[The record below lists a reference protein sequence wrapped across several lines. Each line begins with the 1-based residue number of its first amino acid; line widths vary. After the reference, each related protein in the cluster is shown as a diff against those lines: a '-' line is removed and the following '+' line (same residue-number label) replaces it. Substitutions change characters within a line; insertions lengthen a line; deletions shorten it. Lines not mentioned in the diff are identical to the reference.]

1 MERSTINP
9 NSRFVRWWD
18 VIIVTSLFYTA
29 FVTPFEVS
37 FLAEEGPI
45 NFTINRTVDVI
56 FALDM
61 IVTFFMPF
69 RASSK
74 KGGMWVYDNGKIAK
88 AYVKGWFFLDLITTF
103 PISTVVR
110 FSVEADDS
118 NEGTLAILRAMR
130 VMRVIKLARI
140 LRASRIFNRWQDHIG
155 LSYAHFSLIRFLIL
169 VLVLAHWLACI
180 WGYIG
185 STRESYDDIE
195 YDGYDYAYTWRD
207 KARVHSQSAF
217 DVYVVSLYVSLNNIF
232 GGSCEINPSNYL
244 EFSVQC
250 LMLIL
255 GSSTWAYVT
264 ASACGSMRK
273 DGIKRVARPL
283 YTPSLT

>member
-88 AYVKGWFFLDLITTF
+88 AYVKGWFFLDLITCIPF
-103 PISTVVR
+103 DVFCAAIASAGGVTVDASVYSFMRMFRILKLVR
-110 FSVEADDS
+110 
-118 NEGTLAILRAMR
+118 IIRA
-130 VMRVIKLARI
+130 ARI
-140 LRASRIFNRWQDHIG
+140 IGRWQDHIAVSFA
-155 LSYAHFSLIRFLIL
+155 LLSLIKFSFLTIIL
-169 VLVLAHWLACI
+169 A
-180 WGYIG
+180 
-185 STRESYDDIE
+185 
-195 YDGYDYAYTWRD
+195 
-207 KARVHSQSAF
+207 Q
-217 DVYVVSLYVSLNNIF
+217 
-232 GGSCEINPSNYL
+232 
-244 EFSVQC
+244 
-250 LMLIL
+250 
-255 GSSTWAYVT
+255 
-264 ASACGSMRK
+264 
-273 DGIKRVARPL
+273 
-283 YTPSLT
+283 